1 MSIEAGSYLGVKYAV
16 VIGGFSGAVLSLRFI
31 KELTPITGAGAVFGG
46 TMVAHF
52 FTLPVAHYVA
62 RIGGMKF
69 DEIEG
74 AVAFLLGLCAL
85 NLIAGVVTLS
95 ERIKT
100 DPLSFWKP
108 KREE

>member
-1 MSIEAGSYLGVKYAV
+1 MSVEAGSYLGIKYAV

-52 FTLPVAHYVA
+52 FTVPVANWVA
-62 RIGGMKF
+62 KVAGMKF
-69 DEIEG
+69 DDIEG

-95 ERIKT
+95 EKVKD
-100 DPLSFWKP
+100 DPMGFF
-108 KREE
+108 KREGK